1 MITCATFS
9 DAMSSDLARDHIG
22 ANTAFDSRLSADSIG
37 GSGASAVTWTPC
49 VCVNVHPCTPHTAA
63 ASSED
68 ALLKCNIVAVQHIV
82 KFRRVVQ
89 IDILVVHVRRVC
101 GTLRSTSAYP
111 LSRS

>member
-49 VCVNVHPCTPHTAA
+49 VCVNVHPCTPHMFRARGG
-63 ASSED
+63 SMVRLRRELKD
-68 ALLKCNIVAVQHIV
+68 AP
-82 KFRRVVQ
+82 RVGAEEV
-89 IDILVVHVRRVC
+89 
-101 GTLRSTSAYP
+101 G
-111 LSRS
+111 